1 MDNALV
7 CYVGNISFI
16 SYPGGAEVFID
27 GTDQGIKTPANVTD
41 VPIGMHTFTVRLD
54 GYNDFSGAVEVLE
67 NQTVNA
73 LPAILTPATGCIFFD
88 SKPEGAKIFIDGTLD
103 KAVDTG
109 FVTPKLFC
117 GLPLGIHVYRLILD
131 GYPLSSGSVKLKPRL
146 GTKVTGIFVRG

>member
-27 GTDQGIKTPANVTD
+27 GTDQGIKTPAVVTD

-54 GYNDFSGAVEVLE
+54 GYNDFSGTVEVLE

-73 LPAILTPATGCIFFD
+73 QPAIFTPATGCIFFD
-88 SKPEGAKIFIDGTLD
+88 SKPTGAKIFINGTLD
-103 KAVDTG
+103 KAVYTG
-109 FVTPKLFC
+109 FVTPKLVC
-117 GLPLGIHVYRLILD
+117 GLLLGVHVYRLILE
-131 GYPLSSGSVKLKPRL
+131 GYPVSAGSVNLKP
-146 GTKVTGIFVRG
+146 GQGAKVTGIFV